1 MSTATGPLSCWCAGR
16 RRTGNGRKIQYVWNR
31 SRFGPPRRLFLWG
44 TVQSRRAGRG
54 IRSYGSVTRSVV
66 GTTVSKRTPSLRG
79 YKSCGAAG
87 RCGERTERCQW
98 QKQRSERVAAVKISS
113 VRRKAAWK
121 FWAPQQDHRPL
132 RRVWGWCMGVT
143 DCHSQCAHWLRND
156 MVFCKRCGGAGRCR
170 HRPLRKRILW
180 CVGEGLCPSHGR
192 GRTPP
197 LRRVT
202 RSAVKRGVEDAAPYD
217 IIPVF
222 SPPPSLFS
230 P

>member
-1 MSTATGPLSCWCAGR
+1 MSTVTAPSSYWCADR
-16 RRTGNGRKIQYVWNR
+16 RRTGNGHKILYIQNIQSK
-31 SRFGPPRRLFLWG
+31 SRFGGPKRLFWWG

-54 IRSYGSVTRSVV
+54 VRSYGSVTKSAV
-66 GTTVSKRTPSLRG
+66 GTTVGKRTPSLRG
-79 YKSCGAAG
+79 YKSCGTAG
-87 RCGERTERCQW
+87 RCG
-98 QKQRSERVAAVKISS
+98 
-113 VRRKAAWK
+113 
-121 FWAPQQDHRPL
+121 HRPL
-132 RRVWGWCMGVT
+132 RNRIMG
-143 DCHSQCAHWLRND
+143 
-156 MVFCKRCGGAGRCR
+156 
-170 HRPLRKRILW
+170 

-202 RSAVKRGVEDAAPYD
+202 RSAVGRVVREADPYD

>member
-1 MSTATGPLSCWCAGR
+1 LSTATGPLSCWCAGR

-113 VRRKAAWK
+113 VRRKAAQK
-121 FWAPQQDHRPL
+121 FWAPQQGHRPL
-132 RRVWGWCMGVT
+132 RNRIMG
-143 DCHSQCAHWLRND
+143 
-156 MVFCKRCGGAGRCR
+156 
-170 HRPLRKRILW
+170 